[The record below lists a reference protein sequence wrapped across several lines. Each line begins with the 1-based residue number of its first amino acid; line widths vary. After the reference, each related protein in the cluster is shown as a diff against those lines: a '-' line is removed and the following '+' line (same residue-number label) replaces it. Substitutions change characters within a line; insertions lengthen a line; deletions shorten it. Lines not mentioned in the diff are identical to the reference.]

1 MGRSGSRITIT
12 ADSLGRNDRVV
23 ADDGLPYYVDKV
35 SDAPG
40 GGVDVQFSSG
50 GTVRYAA
57 GDKVRIVD

>member
-1 MGRSGSRITIT
+1 M
-12 ADSLGRNDRVV
+12 
-23 ADDGLPYYVDKV
+23 ADDGLPYHVDKV